1 MVLEPCGVAKL
12 IPGEYWADYARRVGT
27 ELQRRRIERGLSQ
40 ERLAAA
46 AGITRYTYQKM
57 EKGESAPGS
66 PLNPSLHSIMAV
78 AQQLDVT
85 LDELLPQPWPDL
97 SGRGL

>member
-1 MVLEPCGVAKL
+1 MAKL
-12 IPGEYWADYARRVGT
+12 APGDYWAEYARRVGT
-27 ELQRRRIERGLSQ
+27 ELQRRRVARGLSQ

-57 EKGESAPGS
+57 EKGESSPGA

-97 SGRGL
+97 SRRGL